1 MSESRFEFSEHL
13 SRVTS
18 LRRRLIGVLESSDD
32 EKVRPLVADV
42 PPLRETRNGSDGTVA
57 ALTLGFVGQYNA
69 GKSTIISALTGKRD
83 IPIDSDVCT
92 DKVTAYDWQGIQL
105 LDTPGIHAGYPDHDA
120 LTYRT
125 IDRADLLVFVIT
137 YELFDDVVGAH
148 FRSLAFGGNKGQ
160 EVLLV
165 VNKMGQDPGSA
176 AVKRPDLEKVTKPL
190 SLEDFRTT
198 FIDALSYIEA
208 LDETD
213 SDDRAELSEIAAF
226 DGFVHALNRFVDDRG
241 LMGRLTTP
249 LFGIRAVA
257 RQGEAYLAVDMP
269 EERAA
274 LELLHR
280 KRGLLLSS
288 RARLRG
294 ALGGLLAAAA
304 SDLVAYGD
312 EVAETIE
319 PGSTEASVQGRHEE
333 AQRRAQER
341 CTRLAEDAKSIVEAE
356 LGDLNRQLEV
366 LQNGVLARELRGQV
380 DAALTRTAPA
390 SDGREAP
397 GVGWQPPGAV
407 VPSDWPS
414 RLRKIGDVANN
425 LGRSAASWTAGPLA
439 EGARIGSATA
449 ARGSQGHLVVYN
461 VGKFFGVKFKPWG
474 AVKAARAI
482 GNAGRIIAAV
492 GGVLAVVAQA
502 AEDREQEQHRVQL
515 RDARD
520 SVRSAY
526 RESVRAI
533 EEAFWSRFDEFAKDF
548 YESEVLAVDATVS
561 DIVGQRGAR
570 TNTAEALAALR
581 EEATRI
587 IEEIQQGPAKL
598 ISPESVDTRQ
608 EREQM

>member
-13 SRVTS
+13 SRATS
-18 LRRRLIGVLESSDD
+18 LRRRLIDVLESSDD
-32 EKVRPLVADV
+32 EKVRALVADV
-42 PPLRETRNGSDGTVA
+42 PPLRETGHGSDGTA
-57 ALTLGFVGQYNA
+57 TALTLGFVGQYNA

-83 IPIDSDVCT
+83 IPIDADVCT
-92 DKVTAYDWQGIQL
+92 DKVTAYDWEGIQL

-125 IDRADLLVFVIT
+125 IDRADLLVFAIT
-137 YELFDDVVGAH
+137 NELFDDVIGAH
-148 FRSLAFGGNKGQ
+148 FRSLAFERNKAQ
-160 EVLLV
+160 EILLV

-176 AVKRPDLEKVTKPL
+176 TVKRPDLEKVTKPL

-208 LDETD
+208 LGETD
-213 SDDRAELSEIAAF
+213 SDDRAELFEIAAF
-226 DGFVHALNRFVDDRG
+226 DAFVAALNRFVDDRG

-257 RQGEAYLAVDMP
+257 RQGEACLAVDMP

-294 ALGGLLAAAA
+294 ALSGLLAAAA

-319 PGSTEASVQGRHEE
+319 PGSTEAGVQGRHEE

-341 CTRLAEDAKSIVEAE
+341 CARLAEDAKSVVEGE
-356 LGDLNRQLEV
+356 LRDLNRQLEA
-366 LQNGVLARELRGQV
+366 LQNGVLGRELRGQV
-380 DAALTRTAPA
+380 DAALTRTAAGAGGEEPP
-390 SDGREAP
+390 DVE
-397 GVGWQPPGAV
+397 WQGPEGA

-414 RLRKIGDVANN
+414 RLKKIGDVANK
-425 LGRSAASWTAGPLA
+425 LGRSAASWTAGPFA
-439 EGARIGSATA
+439 EGARVGSATA
-449 ARGSQGHLVVYN
+449 ARGSQGHRVVYN

-474 AVKAARAI
+474 AVKVARAI

-492 GGVLAVVAQA
+492 GGVLAVVAQV
-502 AEDREQEQHRVQL
+502 AEDRQQEKHRLQL

-533 EEAFWSRFDEFAKDF
+533 EEAFWARFDEFAQDF
-548 YESEVLAVDATVS
+548 YESELSAVDATMS
-561 DIVGQRGAR
+561 EIVGQRGAR
-570 TNTAEALAALR
+570 TSTAEALRTLSGEARALIRDIQGEAA
-581 EEATRI
+581 
-587 IEEIQQGPAKL
+587 
-598 ISPESVDTRQ
+598 
-608 EREQM
+608 